1 MFEVGE
7 AAKGWLNPGEGEH
20 LYARAGQC
28 DGPFVEIGGYCG
40 KSACYIGAAARD
52 VDTVLFSVD
61 WHRGSPEM
69 APGQNCHDPDMVGLD
84 GVFDTL
90 PHFRRTIRAAGLE
103 GHVIPIAGS
112 SHIVGQ
118 HWNTPIGF
126 LFIDGA
132 HDGQGVMA
140 DYELWAPHVMP
151 GGYLVFH
158 DQFIPGIKRA
168 GDRAADEGFDE
179 VWTWADLRFLVRA

>member
-20 LYARAGQC
+20 LYARAAQF
-28 DGPFVEIGGYCG
+28 DGPFVELGGYCG
-40 KSACYIGAAARD
+40 KSACYIGAAAKET
-52 VDTVLFSVD
+52 DTVLFSVD

-69 APGQNCHDPDMVGLD
+69 RPGENCHDPEMVGLD

-103 GHVIPIAGS
+103 DHVIPIAGS
-112 SHIVGQ
+112 SQIIGK
-118 HWNTPIGF
+118 HWRTPIGF

-132 HDGQGVMA
+132 HDDRGVMA

-158 DQFIPGIKRA
+158 DQYIPGIKRA
-168 GDRAADEGFDE
+168 GDRAAAEGFDE
-179 VWTWADLRFLVRA
+179 VWTWEDLRFLVRS